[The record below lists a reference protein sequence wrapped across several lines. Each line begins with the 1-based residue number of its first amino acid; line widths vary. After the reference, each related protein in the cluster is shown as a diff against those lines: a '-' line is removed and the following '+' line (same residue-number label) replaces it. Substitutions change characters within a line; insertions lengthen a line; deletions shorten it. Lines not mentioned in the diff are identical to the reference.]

1 MADLGAIGLGDVIQQ
16 KGSYYVPSSGV
27 GKISGTVKE
36 NGTDTLGR
44 VMLYDDQARLII
56 DVAIG
61 STFDFSG
68 ISLSRKY
75 TIFSQNIQDSN
86 FNGLIFDRVTP
97 TALP

>member
-36 NGTDTLGR
+36 NGVDTLGR
-44 VMLYDDQARLII
+44 VMLYDEAARLII
-56 DVAIG
+56 DVAVG

-68 ISLSRKY
+68 ISLNRKY
-75 TIFSQNIQDSN
+75 TIFSQHITDTN
-86 FNGLIFDRVTP
+86 FNGLIFDKVTP
-97 TALP
+97 TAL